1 MSNGTTGFGL
11 TTTVRNKISGGVVV
25 TEKVTRLPTL
35 DELRENLS
43 YRGSED
49 QSFRWRGEILA
60 YGEYDSKEKVYSLS
74 NLVFSGMQFPT
85 WQKAFDF
92 LNAEKEAILTELE
105 KLTVIEEED
114 EE

>member
-1 MSNGTTGFGL
+1 MSSNIGIGL
-11 TTTVRNKISGGVVV
+11 YSKIVKKIEGGVVKEEQV
-25 TEKVTRLPTL
+25 TLLPTIE
-35 DELRENLS
+35 ELREKLS

-74 NLVFSGMQFPT
+74 NQVFSGMQFPT

-92 LNAEKEAILTELE
+92 LDGEKEAILTELE
-105 KLTVIEEED
+105 KLTVIEED
-114 EE
+114 E

>member
-11 TTTVRNKISGGVVV
+11 TSTVRNKISGGMVV
-25 TEKVTRLPTL
+25 TEEVTLLPTL
-35 DELRENLS
+35 TELREKLS

-60 YGEYDSKEKVYSLS
+60 YGKYDPKEKVYSLS
-74 NLVFSGMQFPT
+74 NQVFSGMQFPT

-92 LNAEKEAILTELE
+92 LDAEKEAIATELE
-105 KLTVIEEED
+105 KLTVIEED